1 MTQIIH
7 LKPSLLLISPM
18 KRYLLLLLATL
29 SSSANA
35 TSFSLPIWKEKAEAL
50 GYELPKPIGFSIGY
64 MSMEQGINV
73 DSIQLKGV
81 IPPKLDKFVGL
92 DLAANQGTQKTD
104 VISFRA
110 DVWLFPFLNV
120 YAMVGMLEGYSQTN
134 VDATASVDIP
144 GFWPIWPDINESH
157 TFKVPNFKLDLDGY
171 TKGVGIVLAGGH
183 EQWFGL
189 VDASFS
195 QSTLTVIDGEINAWV
210 ISPRVGYDFASH
222 GMPLRVWAGAM
233 YQDVEQPLSGKLS
246 DLNLFGNTRSLGLDD
261 ATFHVEQHL
270 TTPWNP
276 LLGMQ
281 YQVNR
286 DWNLLGEVGL
296 GDRQSLFVLLERRF

>member
-1 MTQIIH
+1 
-7 LKPSLLLISPM
+7 M
-18 KRYLLLLLATL
+18 KRYLLLLLAAL

-50 GYELPKPIGFSIGY
+50 GYELPKPIGFSLGY

-73 DSIQLKGV
+73 DSIHLQDAPVLDFLKIGMEA
-81 IPPKLDKFVGL
+81 DKGM
-92 DLAANQGTQKTD
+92 QKTD
-104 VISFRA
+104 VLSFRA
-110 DVWLFPFLNV
+110 DMWLFPFLNV
-120 YAMVGMLEGYSQTN
+120 YAMVGKLDGYSQVDVTPTRKGEPLN
-134 VDATASVDIP
+134 VSFP
-144 GFWPIWPDINESH
+144 
-157 TFKVPNFKLDLDGY
+157 FKLDLEGY

-210 ISPRVGYDFASH
+210 ISPRIGYDFASH

-233 YQDVEQPLSGKLS
+233 YQDVEQSLSGKMS
-246 DLNLFGNTRSLGLDD
+246 DVAKLDKLDFLIPKD

-281 YQVNR
+281 YTVNR

-296 GDRQSLFVLLERRF
+296 GDRQSLFVSLERRF